1 MLKEF
6 VNCFMED

>member
-6 VNCFMED
+6 

>member
-6 VNCFMED
+6 Y

>member
-6 VNCFMED
+6 QIV

>member
-6 VNCFMED
+6 NIKHCN

>member
-6 VNCFMED
+6 EDRSM

>member
-6 VNCFMED
+6 DIS

>member
-6 VNCFMED
+6 RK

>member
-6 VNCFMED
+6 WK

>member
-6 VNCFMED
+6 VGDLF